1 MVFKKDFL
9 DKIINITSN
18 AAIAC
23 YPHLGKNDKVLV
35 DKTATDEMRKNLN
48 QLDIDGKV
56 VIGEGELDEA
66 PMLYIGETLGT
77 GIGPDIDIAVDPL
90 EGTNFAA
97 NNLPGALS
105 VLSISAK
112 GNLFNAPETYM
123 DKLAVGKNV
132 PYDATDLDF
141 PVEKN
146 LKNIADAKNKN
157 LDKITVC
164 LLNRPRHKEIIDKLN
179 ELKVNLKLISDG
191 DVTGALLVT
200 DDKYEVDIFLGIGG
214 GPEGV
219 LAASALDAFNCK
231 FQGRFLFKTDIDK
244 KRAKDMGINDLDKKY
259 ELNEIIKGNSI
270 FCATGITK
278 NELVNGVKLIDGKFI
293 TETLVTQKNS
303 LPYIA
308 KKEVAITWLIIVI
321 TIKDFFLVPSSIG

>member
-1 MVFKKDFL
+1 MIFKKDFL

-23 YPHLGKNDKVLV
+23 YPHLGKKDKVLV

-66 PMLYIGETLGT
+66 PMLYIGEKLGT
-77 GIGPDIDIAVDPL
+77 GEGPSVDIAVDPL

-105 VLSISAK
+105 VLAISAK

-123 DKLAVGKNV
+123 DKLAVSNDV
-132 PYDATDLDF
+132 PFDATDLDF
-141 PVEKN
+141 PIEKN
-146 LKNIADAKNKN
+146 IKNIADCKNKGLN
-157 LDKITVC
+157 EITAC
-164 LLNRPRHKEIIDKLN
+164 ILERPRHREIIDKLKKLN
-179 ELKVNLKLISDG
+179 VKLKLISDG
-191 DVTGALLVT
+191 DVAGALLVT
-200 DDKYEVDIFLGIGG
+200 DKKYNIDIFLGIGG

-231 FQGRFLFKTDIDK
+231 FQGRFLFKTDKDIS
-244 KRAKDMGINDLDKKY
+244 RAKKMGIKDLNKKY
-259 ELNEIIKGNSI
+259 NLDEIVKGDSI
-270 FCATGITK
+270 FCATGVTSGD
-278 NELVNGVKLIDGKFI
+278 LVDGVKFENGKYV
-293 TETLVTQKNS
+293 TETLVTHKGS
-303 LPYIA
+303 TISVVKKAVSYTHLTLPTKA
-308 KKEVAITWLIIVI
+308 
-321 TIKDFFLVPSSIG
+321 